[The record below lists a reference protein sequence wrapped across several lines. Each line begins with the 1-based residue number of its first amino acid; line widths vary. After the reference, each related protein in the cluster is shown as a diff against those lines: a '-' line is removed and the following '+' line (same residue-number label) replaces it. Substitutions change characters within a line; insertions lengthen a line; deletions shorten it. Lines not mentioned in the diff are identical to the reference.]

1 LSPLSSPT
9 HKLILSAIKPSAD
22 QWHRHLGHPAHDIVL
37 HVIRSN
43 NLSCSGSLSQDHVC
57 DAYLRAKAHQ
67 FPYSKSSSQSTA
79 PLELMYSDVWALPL
93 VHLAIRNTMLV
104 LLMISVNLH
113 GSILFGTNLM
123 CYIFSRNFSALWSA
137 S

>member
-79 PLELMYSDVWALPL
+79 PLELMYSDVWGP
-93 VHLAIRNTMLV
+93 AI
-104 LLMISVNLH
+104 
-113 GSILFGTNLM
+113 GSFGNKK
-123 CYIFSRNFSALWSA
+123 YYVSFIDDFSKFTWIYLIRHKSDVFHFFKEF
-137 S
+137 